1 MKFFLNLILVLSCLY
16 GVLWLF
22 PEPEPM
28 EDISF
33 YSDRGF
39 SVIAHRG
46 GRGLVPGN
54 TIEAAINAVN
64 IGSDIIEIDVHL
76 TADDILVVRHDASI
90 DTTTNGSGQISAMSL
105 SEIQGY
111 DAGFHEID
119 YPNAKYQQLIE
130 VPTLAALFSKLPDQR
145 YLIEL
150 KPQDVSAADSL
161 CGLIRHHKIHNQVMV
176 GSFHTP
182 MLKHF
187 RRVCPEIPTSLG
199 KSEIT
204 QLVLLERLNL
214 SHLFISKGYSI
225 QIPMTAGGVDI
236 LRPRLVN
243 VMHKRNIRVDA
254 WTLNDVDSMK
264 YAIDIGVDGVI
275 TDWPDVLIE
284 LLQNSDK

>member
-1 MKFFLNLILVLSCLY
+1 MKFFLNLVLGLTCLY
-16 GVLWLF
+16 GALWLF

-28 EDISF
+28 VDIPF
-33 YSDRGF
+33 YSDARF

-54 TIEAAINAVN
+54 TIEAAKNSAN

-105 SEIQGY
+105 AEIQSY

-119 YPNAKYQQLIE
+119 YPNKKHKETIR
-130 VPTLAALFSKLPDQR
+130 VPTLDALFSELPSQR

-150 KPQDVSAADSL
+150 KPQDVSAADNL
-161 CGLIRHHKIHNQVMV
+161 CGLIRQHKMHNQVIV
-176 GSFHTP
+176 GSFHMH

-187 RRVCPEIPTSLG
+187 RRNCPEIPTSLG

-204 QLVLLERLNL
+204 TLVLLERLSL
-214 SHLFISKGYSI
+214 DHLFSVEGYSM
-225 QIPMTAGGVDI
+225 QIPLKAGGMDI
-236 LRPRLVN
+236 LSLNLVN
-243 VMHKRNIRVDA
+243 SMHKRNIRVDV
-254 WTLNDVDSMK
+254 WTLNDIQSMQ
-264 YAIDIGVDGVI
+264 YAIDMGVDGVI
-275 TDWPDVLIE
+275 TNWPNI
-284 LLQNSDK
+284 LLNQFN